1 MPKERTFPGQ
11 GGEDILNRGY
21 RGVTGSDQRGGC
33 ARDGGANGPRESWP
47 HRLGALRSP
56 ISIVSDRPPFLVEMP
71 VLLLAGGEGGA
82 VGRIIVQTSCF
93 SKNLPNPPFLSF
105 QTRRLE
111 NGCLCFALVPRA
123 SPSLPALVEWAS
135 LPSSWAQPSPFPQF
149 HGLPCR
155 MPPRPSA
162 WHLLLQEGHVAG
174 RGWGGG
180 AAVLA

>member
-1 MPKERTFPGQ
+1 MA
-11 GGEDILNRGY
+11 
-21 RGVTGSDQRGGC
+21 VSV
-33 ARDGGANGPRESWP
+33 
-47 HRLGALRSP
+47 SP
-56 ISIVSDRPPFLVEMP
+56 
-71 VLLLAGGEGGA
+71 
-82 VGRIIVQTSCF
+82 
-93 SKNLPNPPFLSF
+93 LS
-105 QTRRLE
+105 
-111 NGCLCFALVPRA
+111 PRA

-180 AAVLA
+180 GGAGLMPGGRDAWLPNSLSPPLLRESYSPKQAPQLWALSPSFYF